1 MNEELTLQDL
11 IDLLV
16 KRHDMERADAEA
28 FVKLFFSLIEKGLSE
43 DKYVKI
49 KGLGAFKL
57 IDTRVTFTPDS
68 SMKDSVNKPFSH
80 FETVVLNDDAHFADM
95 PEREPLVADVNVD
108 EPVRVGQNPGPA
120 SVKSLTPGPVHVE
133 ISEPSPA
140 TVEPKSVKTES
151 SSALSAGNPL
161 VQPEA
166 PKKNSSFLSRLPWC
180 MIASLLLA
188 GVIAG
193 GFMTWSLYCTSE
205 NLKLASYE
213 QIEPVIVAEED
224 TVAKD
229 TLVDEGF
236 PEQNNED
243 EVAGKKRSVVLEDGA
258 DYNNKKK
265 NGVKKDVERKP
276 VVKKVEQKQDWPL
289 SDAVTYTAVGTS
301 TVHRLKDGESLIKL
315 ARKYYGN
322 KKLWPY
328 IAHYNNVRLKEAD
341 NIHVG
346 TMIRI
351 PRLVP
356 QKSR

>member
-1 MNEELTLQDL
+1 
-11 IDLLV
+11 
-16 KRHDMERADAEA
+16 
-28 FVKLFFSLIEKGLSE
+28 
-43 DKYVKI
+43 
-49 KGLGAFKL
+49 
-57 IDTRVTFTPDS
+57 
-68 SMKDSVNKPFSH
+68 
-80 FETVVLNDDAHFADM
+80 
-95 PEREPLVADVNVD
+95 
-108 EPVRVGQNPGPA
+108 
-120 SVKSLTPGPVHVE
+120 
-133 ISEPSPA
+133 
-140 TVEPKSVKTES
+140 
-151 SSALSAGNPL
+151 
-161 VQPEA
+161 
-166 PKKNSSFLSRLPWC
+166 
-180 MIASLLLA
+180 MIASVLLA

-205 NLKLASYE
+205 NLKLASCE

-236 PEQNNED
+236 PEQSNED
-243 EVAGKKRSVVLEDGA
+243 EVAGKKRSVVLDDGA
-258 DYNNKKK
+258 DYNNKK